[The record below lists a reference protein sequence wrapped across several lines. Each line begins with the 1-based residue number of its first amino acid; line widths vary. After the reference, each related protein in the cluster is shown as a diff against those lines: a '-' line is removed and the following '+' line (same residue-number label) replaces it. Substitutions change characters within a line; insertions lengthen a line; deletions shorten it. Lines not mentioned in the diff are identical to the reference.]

1 MELGGRVVCG
11 LFILIGL
18 GFGLY
23 SCIMVVWCNFD
34 DSNCDWFDC
43 VFNGFD
49 ISICYLGGIIW

>member
-1 MELGGRVVCG
+1 MGRVVCG

-34 DSNCDWFDC
+34 DSNCDWFDW

-49 ISICYLGGIIW
+49 ISRCYLGGIIW